1 MSICSIHQVSQSDC
15 PQCQITTDV
24 LLQNPNFARMVQEAE
39 KAGKHTCTCGFTYY
53 KTVDTCPRCNAT
65 R

>member
-15 PQCQITTDV
+15 PQCQITKEV

-39 KAGKHTCTCGFTYY
+39 AAGEHACTCGLTYY
-53 KTVDTCPRCNAT
+53 KIVETCLRCSAA